1 MRVLVPPRRLLGLA
15 VVTAVGVAAA
25 VGLAGA
31 VDRDAVS
38 GALAGTSGAWL
49 GVALALHA
57 GAIALRSTRLA
68 ALLPAPPP
76 AGTMAAITGVG
87 ALAIALLPLRLG
99 EGVRPVLLARR
110 GVALADAVA
119 AVVVER
125 ALDLAGLLGL
135 LVVVGALAPVG
146 PVIVAGIDVL
156 PAARVTVLGAA
167 VAGLAGLIA
176 IAALG
181 PRLAD
186 ALGRTPAAV
195 LARPVGALADAVR
208 GVTAARVGS
217 AAAQTVVLWGVTVA
231 EVLAALAAVPG
242 APATVAGAAA
252 TWAACSA
259 ATTLVPSPGFVGPF
273 EAGVAGAV
281 VALGG
286 TTEVGAA
293 VGLSLH
299 VVQALGFAVAGLL
312 GGLALTSR

>member
-1 MRVLVPPRRLLGLA
+1 
-15 VVTAVGVAAA
+15 VVTAVGASAA
-25 VGLAGA
+25 VGLGAA

-38 GALAGTSGAWL
+38 GALAGSSGAWL
-49 GVALALHA
+49 GVALALHG
-57 GAIALRSTRLA
+57 GAILLRSTRLA

-76 AGTMAAITGVG
+76 AGTMAAVTGVG

-135 LVVVGALAPVG
+135 LLVVGALAPLG
-146 PVIVAGIDVL
+146 PVVVAGLDVL
-156 PAARVTVLGAA
+156 PAARATVLAAGA
-167 VAGLAGLIA
+167 AGLAGLVA
-176 IAALG
+176 VAVVG
-181 PRLAD
+181 PRVASALA
-186 ALGRTPAAV
+186 RTPLAFV
-195 LARPVGALADAVR
+195 ARPVAALAEAVR
-208 GVTAARVGS
+208 GVTAARIGS
-217 AAAQTVVLWGVTVA
+217 AAGQTVVLWAVTVA

-242 APATVAGAAA
+242 APVSVPAAAA

-286 TTEVGAA
+286 APEVGAA